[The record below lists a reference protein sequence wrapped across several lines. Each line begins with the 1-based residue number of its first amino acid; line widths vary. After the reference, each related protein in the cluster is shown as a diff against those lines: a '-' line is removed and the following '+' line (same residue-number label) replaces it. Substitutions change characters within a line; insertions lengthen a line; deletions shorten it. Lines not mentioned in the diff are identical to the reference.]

1 MTAEKRGNA
10 PRPAGRTPAVP
21 ASGELLGLIHEA
33 LRLPRQ
39 QLHTRLIDT
48 YKEPLP

>member
-1 MTAEKRGNA
+1 MTAEKRGK
-10 PRPAGRTPAVP
+10 RPMHTGKAPAVA

-39 QLHTRLIDT
+39 QLHTRHIDT
-48 YKEPLP
+48 YEEPLP